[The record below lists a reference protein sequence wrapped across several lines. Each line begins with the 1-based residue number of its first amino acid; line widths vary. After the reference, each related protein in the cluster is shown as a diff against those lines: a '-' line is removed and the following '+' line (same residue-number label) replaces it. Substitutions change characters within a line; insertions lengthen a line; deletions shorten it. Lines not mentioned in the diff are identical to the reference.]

1 MARDK
6 DEEAR
11 IRRKEEIM
19 SAVMK
24 GMSGAGL
31 GGAAAGAAGAAVGKG
46 ASAGMSMQD
55 LAKAM
60 TNKSKS
66 KMGTKEFEV
75 PTEENMNRPKATRP
89 GGPRYP
95 LNSLTMDDAK
105 EYGMKKGGSVSS
117 ASKRADGIAI
127 RGKTRA

>member
-19 SAVMK
+19 SAVMS
-24 GMSGAGL
+24 GMGRAGL

-66 KMGTKEFEV
+66 KMDTKEFEV
-75 PTEENMNRPKATRP
+75 PTEENMRPYRPRATRE
-89 GGPRYP
+89 GGP
-95 LNSLTMDDAK
+95 
-105 EYGMKKGGSVSS
+105 EMKKGGMVSS
-117 ASKRADGIAI
+117 ASKRADGCAQ
-127 RGKTRA
+127 RGKTKGRFV

>member
-19 SAVMK
+19 SAVMS
-24 GMSGAGL
+24 GMGRAGL

-46 ASAGMSMQD
+46 ASAGLSMQD

-60 TNKSKS
+60 RNKSKS

-75 PTEENMNRPKATRP
+75 PTEENMNRPRATRP
-89 GGPRYP
+89 GGPRN
-95 LNSLTMDDAK
+95 LMDDFE

>member
-31 GGAAAGAAGAAVGKG
+31 GGAAAGAAVGKG

-75 PTEENMNRPKATRP
+75 PTEENMNRPRATRP
-89 GGPRYP
+89 GGPRN
-95 LNSLTMDDAK
+95 LMDDFE

>member
-89 GGPRYP
+89 GGPRN
-95 LNSLTMDDAK
+95 LMDDFK